1 MKLISKFRKKLSVV
15 HTGKKSDEKI
25 FKKIQKKIASAFHIR
40 KAEDEYDNYYNYIIS
55 FDSEKN
61 DEIVAGYRYILCK
74 NAVIDGIIKLNTYK
88 YYEYSDAFMKEFFPF
103 TIELGRSF
111 SNGSPLALA
120 SLWICG
126 LGPLI
131 TYHRKKSQILY
142 ILGQVTLQTKH
153 YSSDAMKAI
162 FSMFWKDFGDQ
173 GLLTPREETDFSV
186 DELEKLAN
194 DMYHFTGNYND
205 DKAKLIDILQDLNV
219 EKPTLFLSYADLV
232 ADNSGLHCAL
242 PVYNK
247 LLKGYEMAFILEI
260 PKVKPSKAAIYFSS
274 EFEPDAFE

>member
-1 MKLISKFRKKLSVV
+1 MKLISTFHGHLKVV
-15 HTGKKSDEKI
+15 LTSKKSDPEL
-25 FKKIQKKIASAFHIR
+25 FQKIQKKIALAFHIGE
-40 KAEDEYDNYYNYIIS
+40 AEDEYDNNYYYIITI
-55 FDSEKN
+55 DSESN
-61 DEIVAGYRYILCK
+61 DEIIAGYRYTLCK
-74 NAVIDGIIKLNTYK
+74 TALINGLIKLNTYK
-88 YYEYSDAFMKEFFPF
+88 YYEYSDNFVKDFFPF

-111 SNGSPLALA
+111 SNRTVLALA
-120 SLWICG
+120 SLWIGG

-131 TYHRKKSQILY
+131 TYHRQKNGIRYL
-142 ILGQVTLQTKH
+142 LGQVTLQTKH

-173 GLLTPREETDFSV
+173 SLLTPRGKTNFSV
-186 DELEKLAN
+186 DELNRLAN
-194 DMYHFTGNYND
+194 DVYHFTGDYNG
-205 DKAKLIDILQDLNV
+205 DKAKLIEILQDMEV